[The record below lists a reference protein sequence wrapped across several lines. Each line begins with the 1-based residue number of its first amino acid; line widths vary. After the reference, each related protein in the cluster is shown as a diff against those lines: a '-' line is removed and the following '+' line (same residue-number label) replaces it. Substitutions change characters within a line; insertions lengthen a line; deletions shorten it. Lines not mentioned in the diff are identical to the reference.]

1 LILNDASHRRVA
13 LSCLYSQVVGFAD
26 FLNNCRFAGDS
37 LRTFLT
43 SAPCSQ
49 FHKNEISYEKIV
61 HCARSQTTHRA
72 GCVAKVFPYS
82 CNTLILLNI
91 FRLKNWHAG
100 CNSLLS
106 PGRNELPQ
114 PNKSEEPRMTRQRAA
129 QVRIS
134 PLHIQQGLFGVLAL
148 LITLIACQQY
158 LRWENSQQAEPLI
171 SIQHKTQTHFSAV
184 SSSQAESASM
194 RMMDVDQAQPLDQLP
209 REERWVF

>member
-13 LSCLYSQVVGFAD
+13 LSCRYGQYIDFVGY
-26 FLNNCRFAGDS
+26 LNSHRFAGHY
-37 LRTFLT
+37 LRPFLT

-49 FHKNEISYEKIV
+49 FHKNEFSYEKIV
-61 HCARSQTTHRA
+61 HCARCQMSHRA
-72 GCVAKVFPYS
+72 GCVANAFPHT
-82 CNTLILLNI
+82 CNILILLV
-91 FRLKNWHAG
+91 FFQTKNWHAG
-100 CNSLLS
+100 CNISYS
-106 PGRNELPQ
+106 PGRHELPQ
-114 PNKSEEPRMTRQRAA
+114 PNKSEEPRMTRPRAA

-158 LRWENSQQAEPLI
+158 LSWENSQKVEPLI
-171 SIQHKTQTHFSAV
+171 SIQHNTQTHFSAV

-194 RMMDVDQAQPLDQLP
+194 RMMDVDQAQPLDQMP